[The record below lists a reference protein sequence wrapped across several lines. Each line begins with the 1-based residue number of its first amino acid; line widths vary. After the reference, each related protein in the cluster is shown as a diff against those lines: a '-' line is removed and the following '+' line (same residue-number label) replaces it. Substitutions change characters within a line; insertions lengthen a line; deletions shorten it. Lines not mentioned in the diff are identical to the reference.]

1 MMEFE
6 EILQWSPIFFRT
18 KEIYYVN
25 LLKKNEIGKKK
36 ISSINTRLWVYSK
49 LSIIIIII
57 NSRITD

>member
-25 LLKKNEIGKKK
+25 LLYLDTQFLLLCKM
-36 ISSINTRLWVYSK
+36 
-49 LSIIIIII
+49 
-57 NSRITD
+57 